1 MTGRFDTY
9 GPPSVELSAFRLWV
23 HGREYPEATDSI
35 DGNFLRITAHCAEK
49 GASVVTT
56 GSLLDTVS
64 FVTFSTALQGLYDR
78 LEGVAVLE
86 SHEPELRVTVN
97 ACGPTGRMEVRVEIT
112 PDHVNQA
119 HSFEFV
125 VDQSYL
131 PKVVHQC
138 AKVLGEYPVR

>member
-23 HGREYPEATDSI
+23 HGREFPEATDSI

-64 FVTFSTALQGLYDR
+64 FVTFGTALQGLYDR

-86 SHEPELRVTVN
+86 LIPRTVRRRLSSTDSFALLRGVP
-97 ACGPTGRMEVRVEIT
+97 ALRSARDGSE
-112 PDHVNQA
+112 A
-119 HSFEFV
+119 
-125 VDQSYL
+125 
-131 PKVVHQC
+131 
-138 AKVLGEYPVR
+138 